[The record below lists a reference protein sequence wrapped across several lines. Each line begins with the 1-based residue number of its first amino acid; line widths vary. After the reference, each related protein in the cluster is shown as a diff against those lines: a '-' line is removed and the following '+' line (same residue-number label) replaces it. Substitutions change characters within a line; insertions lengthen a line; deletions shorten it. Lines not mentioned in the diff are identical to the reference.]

1 MTIARAVAACVASL
15 LCVVACNRIDYAAG
29 PLPTAP
35 PLPPLAEP
43 LSQVTEGR
51 AVLFAIH
58 EQRAVPLYCHD
69 RGQRRLGADCVALL
83 PATIEARLP
92 STAMISLR
100 LAGLSH
106 CTLDGKPQP
115 AFDLIGAAARDVE
128 PLGLLWSDVAYPVLF
143 VPPVPLEHMPETPS
157 QLRGMRDVC
166 GELGKKQIGQT
177 TPATPLTTWL
187 VDLDG
192 DGVRERLDDVRC
204 VGGANKALAA
214 QVVFLTPGRR
224 PERTVPLRIS
234 TSASTQLRF
243 DAVMDVDSNG
253 VPEVVVST
261 WSPTSHRIE
270 VSHLRNSG
278 LESLGEL
285 ACTTSATPVRP

>member
-1 MTIARAVAACVASL
+1 MTIARAVVACVAPL
-15 LCVVACNRIDYAAG
+15 LCAVACNRIDYAAG

-51 AVLFAIH
+51 AVLFVIH
-58 EQRAVPLYCHD
+58 EHRAVPLYCHD
-69 RGQRRLGADCVALL
+69 RGQRRLGADCVSLL
-83 PATIEARLP
+83 PATIEARVP
-92 STAMISLR
+92 STAVISLR

-115 AFDLIGAAARDVE
+115 AFDLIGVGVGDVE
-128 PLGLLWSDVAYPVLF
+128 SQVVLWSDAAYPVLL
-143 VPPVPLEHMPETPS
+143 VPPVPAEHMPETPS
-157 QLRGMRDVC
+157 QLRGMRDAC
-166 GELGKKQIGQT
+166 GELGKKQIGQ
-177 TPATPLTTWL
+177 PAAASPLTTWL

-192 DGVRERLDDVRC
+192 DGVRERLDEVRC
-204 VGGANKALAA
+204 VGGANKAVAA
-214 QVVFLTPGRR
+214 HVVFLTPGRR

-234 TSASTQLRF
+234 TLVSTQLRF

-261 WSPTSHRIE
+261 LSPMIHRIE
-270 VSHLRNSG
+270 VSHLKNTG

-285 ACTTSATPVRP
+285 ACTTTAPAHP